1 MVVKDFF
8 SSCKNELKAP
18 CEGEVAVAK
27 EASFISIDIID
38 DVLSICDRV
47 FAVRSELGKGEA

>member
-1 MVVKDFF
+1 MIVRDFF
-8 SSCKNELKAP
+8 SSCKNKLETP
-18 CEGEVAVAK
+18 CEEAVAVAQA
-27 EASFISIDIID
+27 ASFISSDIID